1 MKYPTPV
8 ASDCIDFLSLLTEPK
23 RNQLLEGSRRVRYP
37 AGSLAYAPDEP
48 DYAVIVGRGL
58 IRLYVGTRSGRQAT
72 VHYIHPSE
80 LMSWGL
86 TNRPAIKVHVQAVT
100 DAMVTSLDVNV
111 LRRQASVD
119 PDVSTALWT
128 YMAALE
134 ATSTRIIAVRSLGD
148 ITERLAF
155 DLMDRA
161 CASQLESGELMVQ
174 ATQQQ
179 LADSIGS
186 VREVVARALR
196 KLRDDRIIT
205 TAPNCVRVVDVRRL
219 ENILTRAL
227 I

>member
-1 MKYPTPV
+1 MKDPTPV
-8 ASDCIDFLSLLTEPK
+8 TSDCIDFLSLLAEPK

-37 AGSLAYAPDEP
+37 AGSLAYAPGES

-58 IRLYVGTRSGRQAT
+58 IRLYVGSRSGRQAT
-72 VHYIHPSE
+72 VHYIHPGE
-80 LMSWGL
+80 LMSLGL
-86 TNRPAIKVHVQAVT
+86 ASRPSIDVHVQAVT
-100 DAMVTSLDVNV
+100 DTMVTSLDLNL
-111 LRRQASVD
+111 LRHQASVD
-119 PDVSTALWT
+119 IHLANALWT

-134 ATSTRIIAVRSLGD
+134 ANSTRIIAVRSLGD

-155 DLMDRA
+155 DLLDRA

-174 ATQQQ
+174 ATQQH

-186 VREVVARALR
+186 AREVIARTLR
-196 KLRDDRIIT
+196 KLRDDGIIT
-205 TAPNCVRVVDVRRL
+205 TAPNRIRVVDVRRL

>member
-1 MKYPTPV
+1 MKYPSPV
-8 ASDCIDFLSLLTEPK
+8 ASDRIDFLSLLAEPK
-23 RNQLLEGSRRVRYP
+23 RSQLLEGSRRVRYP
-37 AGSLAYAPDEP
+37 AGSLAYAPDQP

-72 VHYIHPSE
+72 VHYIHQSE

-86 TNRPAIKVHVQAVT
+86 TNRPAIKVHVQTVT
-100 DAMVTSLDVNV
+100 EAMVTSLDINV

-119 PDVSTALWT
+119 PDVSKALWT
-128 YMAALE
+128 YMDALE
-134 ATSTRIIAVRSLGD
+134 ANSTRIIAVRSLGD
-148 ITERLAF
+148 ITARLAF

-205 TAPNCVRVVDVRRL
+205 TAPNSVRVVDVRRL